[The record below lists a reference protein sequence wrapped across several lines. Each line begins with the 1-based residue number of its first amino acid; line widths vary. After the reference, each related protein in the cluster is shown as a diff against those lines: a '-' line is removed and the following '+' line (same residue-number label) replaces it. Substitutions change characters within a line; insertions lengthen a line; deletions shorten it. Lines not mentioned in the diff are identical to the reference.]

1 MNMLSMLCLVR
12 LKYLKNLWTPWTTSL
27 PDIVQWKRMQK
38 TLAQDHVLTAELIE
52 RLIERIE
59 IDHERNIHVTFRF
72 KNEFQG
78 KAVEPCATM

>member
-1 MNMLSMLCLVR
+1 
-12 LKYLKNLWTPWTTSL
+12 
-27 PDIVQWKRMQK
+27 
-38 TLAQDHVLTAELIE
+38 VLTAELIE

-78 KAVEPCATM
+78 KAVELCATM

>member
-1 MNMLSMLCLVR
+1 MLSMLCLVR

-27 PDIVQWKRMQK
+27 PDTVQWKRMQK
-38 TLAQDHVLTAELIE
+38 HWHRINVLTAELIE

-72 KNEFQG
+72 QK
-78 KAVEPCATM
+78 

>member
-1 MNMLSMLCLVR
+1 MLSMLCLVR
-12 LKYLKNLWTPWTTSL
+12 LKYLKIYGL
-27 PDIVQWKRMQK
+27 PRQPACPIPCNGKGCK

>member
-1 MNMLSMLCLVR
+1 MLSMLCLVR
-12 LKYLKNLWTPWTTSL
+12 LKYLKNLWTLWTTSL
-27 PDIVQWKRMQK
+27 PDTVQWKRMTK
-38 TLAQDHVLTAELIE
+38 TLAQDHVLTVELIE